1 MSNTVNRF
9 ASKIKSGTLI
19 ETKPIHLDLFEE
31 IRTILVSDNTAG
43 ALASAGE
50 AEEEAESE
58 QSTEV
63 VEEEIVD
70 IQAQP
75 ESPWSQFSTMLMSI
89 PKPAKVLAL
98 GLTSYFLMRI
108 LFRKPDPAIAELSR
122 QVEDLGKEVKEIK
135 AMLESVLE
143 AVGDGR
149 CKT

>member
-1 MSNTVNRF
+1 M
-9 ASKIKSGTLI
+9 
-19 ETKPIHLDLFEE
+19 FEE